1 MPVTIKDVARE
12 SGVNISTVS
21 RALNDEYG
29 VHPETREHVLAVAD
43 RLKYRPNR
51 VARGLVTGRSNTLAL
66 IVSDIRNPFFAEV
79 ARGAEDAARTA
90 HCDLVLCNS
99 DLDARKQIEYVHS
112 LLEKRVDGIL
122 MNSVAVL
129 SRAQQQ
135 DLAKVPVPI
144 VLLNRAASR
153 RTFSTVLA
161 DNEAGGA
168 LAAQYLVKLGHRVL
182 AHITGPRH
190 HGNMTGRAHGF
201 LKAVAAMP
209 DMPEPI
215 VLHGENTFQGGY
227 QLTQQVLREN
237 PQATAIFAAND
248 IMAFGAAR
256 AIHESGR
263 RIPEDISLI
272 GFDNLELSTV
282 IHPPLTT
289 IHQPKYE
296 LGKAAVEILLR
307 LTAKGS
313 DRMPEHRI
321 LPVELIERQ
330 SCQRLK
336 SAPTAE
342 GKTLRVDCA

>member
-29 VHPETREHVLAVAD
+29 VHPETRELVLAVAK

-51 VARGLVTGRSNTLAL
+51 VARGLVTGKSNTLGL
-66 IVSDIRNPFFAEV
+66 VVSDIRNPFFAEV
-79 ARGAEDAARTA
+79 ARGAEDAARA
-90 HCDLVLCNS
+90 GGCDLVLCNS
-99 DLDARKQIEYVHS
+99 DLDARKQMEYIHS

-122 MNSVAVL
+122 MNSVSVL
-129 SRAQQQ
+129 NRAQQQ
-135 DLAKVPVPI
+135 DLAKCPVPI

-153 RTFSTVLA
+153 KTFSTVCA

-168 LAAQYLVKLGHRVL
+168 LAADYLFNLGHRAI

-190 HGNMTGRAHGF
+190 HGNLTARAHGF
-201 LKAVAAMP
+201 LRALSSLNC
-209 DMPEPI
+209 PEPL
-215 VLHGENTFQGGY
+215 VLYGQNSFQGGY
-227 QLTQQVLREN
+227 ELTRDLLFEPARI
-237 PQATAIFAAND
+237 AAGITAIFAAND

-263 RIPEDISLI
+263 RIPCDISLI
-272 GFDNLELSTV
+272 GFDNLELSSV

-296 LGKAAVEILLR
+296 IGKAAVEILMR
-307 LTAKGS
+307 LADKKGG
-313 DRMPEHRI
+313 RKPEHRV
-321 LPVELIERQ
+321 LGVELIERQ
-330 SCQRLK
+330 SCQ
-336 SAPTAE
+336 APAA
-342 GKTLRVDCA
+342 L